1 MQDEEQEWDP
11 SAADF
16 MAICLRIIQTEA
28 GNATVGSVKR
38 HGDGDDDNAGSDISL
53 LTLYSKGI
61 HDEGLFLNLDR
72 PAMISAATGTPP
84 RGRSKLRKRPSS

>member
-1 MQDEEQEWDP
+1 
-11 SAADF
+11 
-16 MAICLRIIQTEA
+16 MARCLRIIQTEA

-72 PAMISAATGTPP
+72 PRGGVPVAAEIKAG
-84 RGRSKLRKRPSS
+84 KA